1 MRRILF
7 LLAIQL
13 PLTAPA
19 QRNPAQRNPG
29 PLDRPIPCSLPC
41 PTCEVRVPCV
51 SGPRVERTSS
61 RAVLTLDG
69 RVVRYEIT
77 ERFVNR
83 GSVVAETEYLLPLP
97 ARAAFEDL
105 ALSIDGEMVTG
116 ETLRAERAR
125 AIYEE
130 IVRRQRDPALVE
142 WMGQGLLRARI
153 FPIAPGE
160 EKTIVVRFRAI
171 AEREGDA
178 LRIDYRPPM
187 RGSEGAVRS
196 TFELRYP
203 AHGEFGRAFSPT
215 HDLHPEQSGSLRA
228 VRADAVRSVVSVFVP
243 VRTGTSASVHVLTH
257 AVEGEDGFAMITV
270 APPPATRGTTPRDV
284 TFILDVSGSMR
295 GTKLEQA
302 KAAGRA
308 LLASLNVSDRFRVIA
323 FSTDVRDFREGW
335 SAATPANVRSAQQY
349 LRELAAEGSTNI
361 SGALEEAL
369 RASLATDRLP
379 LVLFLTDGTPTV
391 GERRPDRI
399 AELAERLRGRRRL
412 FTFGVGIDVN
422 ASLLEMLA
430 LSGRGT
436 AQFVRPDEDVE
447 RAVEVVVQRLRQPVA
462 TDLRVR
468 VNGVRVDRVQPAGD
482 LDLFA
487 GQELTVFARYRGARR
502 GATVTVEGESADGP
516 VRWTTTAD
524 FSGRADENSFV
535 ARLWAV
541 QRVGWL
547 SAERRRNGATA
558 ELDDELRL
566 LGTRFG
572 IPTEL
577 TSYLV
582 VEPGMQGSLRDV
594 RLNAVRPAPPN
605 LNLALTGV
613 TVTGIASA
621 PQSRADAA
629 GATFEAAKMAAE
641 QRSVT
646 TMAQMDRTQRQQG
659 GQQQFVLGRV
669 FTQQGDAWQ
678 DALTPAV
685 PTRVVTIRA
694 YSEAYF
700 ALLVKLPVVKDA
712 FALGEKVSV
721 QGRAVRLVLDPTGEA
736 SLSAGALDSIVRDW

>member
-19 QRNPAQRNPG
+19 QRTPG
-29 PLDRPIPCSLPC
+29 PLDRPIPCALPC
-41 PTCEVRVPCV
+41 PTCEVRFPCGG
-51 SGPRVERTSS
+51 GPRVERTSS

-97 ARAAFEDL
+97 PRAAFEDL

-187 RGSEGAVRS
+187 RGGEGAVRS

-215 HDLHPEQSGSLRA
+215 HDLHNEQSGSLRA
-228 VRADAVRSVVSVFVP
+228 ARADAVRSVVSVFVP

-257 AVEGEDGFAMITV
+257 AVEGEDGFVMITV
-270 APPPATRGTTPRDV
+270 APPPATRGSTPRDV
-284 TFILDVSGSMR
+284 TFVVDVSGSMR

-302 KAAGRA
+302 KAAGRT
-308 LLASLNVSDRFRVIA
+308 LLASLNGSDRFRVIA

-369 RASLATDRLP
+369 RASPATDRLP
-379 LVLFLTDGTPTV
+379 LVLFLTDGAPTV
-391 GERRPDRI
+391 GERRLDRI
-399 AELAERLRGRRRL
+399 AELATRLRGRQRL
-412 FTFGVGIDVN
+412 FTFGVGTDVN
-422 ASLLEMLA
+422 ASLLEQLA

-447 RAVEVVVQRLRQPVA
+447 RAVDVVAQRLTRPVA
-462 TDLRVR
+462 TDLRIR
-468 VNGVRVDRVQPAGD
+468 VNGVRVDRVQPAGE

-487 GQELTVFARYRGARR
+487 GQELTVFARYHGGRR

-516 VRWTTTAD
+516 VRWMTTAD

-582 VEPGMQGSLRDV
+582 VEPGMQ
-594 RLNAVRPAPPN
+594 PAM
-605 LNLALTGV
+605 
-613 TVTGIASA
+613 
-621 PQSRADAA
+621 DAA
-629 GATFEAAKMAAE
+629 RRNERLQSLSPAAAAAPALSMVGGVSADGRVRAFESAKAAAA

-646 TMAQMDRTQRQQG
+646 TMAQLDRAQG
-659 GQQQFVLGRV
+659 PPSTQQQFVLGRI
-669 FTQQGDAWQ
+669 FTQRNGQWQ
-678 DALTPAV
+678 DARQEGAS
-685 PTRVVTIRA
+685 TRVVQVRA
-694 YSEAYF
+694 FSEAYF
-700 ALLVKLPVVKDA
+700 ALLGRLPALKDA
-712 FALGEKVSV
+712 FALGERVSV
-721 QGRAVRLVLDPTGEA
+721 QGRTVRLELDP
-736 SLSAGALDSIVRDW
+736 AGQATLDARALDAIVRDW

>member
-1 MRRILF
+1 MRRIVF

-13 PLTAPA
+13 PAVASA
-19 QRNPAQRNPG
+19 QRNEG
-29 PLDRPIPCSLPC
+29 PLQRPIPC
-41 PTCEVRVPCV
+41 VPCTSCEMRAPCV
-51 SGPRVERTSS
+51 NGARVVRTSS
-61 RAVLTLDG
+61 RAVLTLEG
-69 RVVRYEIT
+69 RVLRYEIT
-77 ERFVNR
+77 EKFANR
-83 GSVVAETEYLLPLP
+83 GTVVGETEYLLPLP

-116 ETLRAERAR
+116 ETLRADRAR

-187 RGSEGAVRS
+187 RAGEDAVRS

-203 AHGEFGRAFSPT
+203 ARGEFGRAFSPT
-215 HDLHPEQSGSLRA
+215 HDLQVDERGSLRA
-228 VRADAVRSVVSVFVP
+228 VRADAVRGVVGVFVP
-243 VRTGTSASVHVLTH
+243 VRTGSTASVHVLTH
-257 AVEGEDGFAMITV
+257 AVEGESGFAMLTIV
-270 APPPATRGTTPRDV
+270 PPPATRGTTPRDV
-284 TFILDVSGSMR
+284 TFVLDVSGSMR

-308 LLASLNVSDRFRVIA
+308 LLASLNASDRFRVIA

-335 SAATPANVRSAQQY
+335 STATQANVRSARQY
-349 LRELAAEGSTNI
+349 LHELTAEGSTNI

-369 RASLATDRLP
+369 RVSPATDRLP
-379 LVLFLTDGTPTV
+379 LVLFLTDGAPTV

-399 AELAERLRGRRRL
+399 TELAARLRGRQRL
-412 FTFGVGIDVN
+412 FTFGVGTDVN
-422 ASLLEMLA
+422 ASLLEQLA

-447 RAVEVVVQRLRQPVA
+447 RAVDVVAQRLTRPVA
-462 TDLRVR
+462 TDLRIR
-468 VNGVRVDRVQPAGD
+468 VNGVRLDRVQPAGE

-487 GQELTVFARYRGARR
+487 GQELTVFARYRGGRL
-502 GATVTVEGESADGP
+502 GATVTVEGESANGP
-516 VRWTTTAD
+516 VRWTTEAD
-524 FSGRADENSFV
+524 FPGRADENSFV

-547 SAERRRNGATA
+547 SAERRRNGATG
-558 ELDDELRL
+558 ELDDELRS

-582 VEPGMQGSLRDV
+582 VEPGMQPVVDASRRDRSSVPASL
-594 RLNAVRPAPPN
+594 APSV
-605 LNLALTGV
+605 AGGV
-613 TVTGIASA
+613 SAADRSFASA
-621 PQSRADAA
+621 
-629 GATFEAAKMAAE
+629 KVAAE

-646 TMAQMDRTQRQQG
+646 TMAQLDRAQG
-659 GQQQFVLGRV
+659 QPSTQQQFVLGRI
-669 FTQQGDAWQ
+669 FTQRNGQWQ
-678 DALTPAV
+678 DARQEGTS
-685 PTRVVTIRA
+685 TRVVQVRA

-700 ALLVKLPVVKDA
+700 ALLARLPALKDA
-712 FALGEKVSV
+712 FALGERVSV
-721 QGRAVRLVLDPTGEA
+721 QGRAVRLELDPAGQAALEA
-736 SLSAGALDSIVRDW
+736 RDLAAIVRDW

>member
-13 PLTAPA
+13 PMTA
-19 QRNPAQRNPG
+19 PAQRNPG
-29 PLDRPIPCSLPC
+29 PLDRPIPCALPC
-41 PTCEVRVPCV
+41 PTCEVRFPCV
-51 SGPRVERTSS
+51 GGPRVERTSS

-187 RGSEGAVRS
+187 RGGEGAVRS

-215 HDLHPEQSGSLRA
+215 HDLHNEQSGSLRA

-243 VRTGTSASVHVLTH
+243 VRTGMSASVHVLTH

-270 APPPATRGTTPRDV
+270 APPPATRGSTPRDV
-284 TFILDVSGSMR
+284 TFVLDVSGSMR

-379 LVLFLTDGTPTV
+379 LVLFLTDGAPTV

-487 GQELTVFARYRGARR
+487 GQELTVFARYRGGRR

-582 VEPGMQGSLRDV
+582 VEPGMQPVLDGARRNERLQSLSTAAAAAPALSMVGGVSAYGSIRSFE
-594 RLNAVRPAPPN
+594 
-605 LNLALTGV
+605 
-613 TVTGIASA
+613 SA
-621 PQSRADAA
+621 KA
-629 GATFEAAKMAAE
+629 AAE

-646 TMAQMDRTQRQQG
+646 TMAQLDRAQG
-659 GQQQFVLGRV
+659 PPSSQQQFVLGRI
-669 FTQQGDAWQ
+669 FTQRNGQWQ
-678 DALTPAV
+678 DARQEGV
-685 PTRVVTIRA
+685 STRVVQVRA
-694 YSEAYF
+694 FSEAYF
-700 ALLVKLPVVKDA
+700 ALLGKLPALKDA
-712 FALGEKVSV
+712 FALGERVSV
-721 QGRAVRLVLDPTGEA
+721 QGRTVRLELDP
-736 SLSAGALDSIVRDW
+736 AGQATLDARALDAIVRDW